1 MKTIGNTSVDGE
13 VRAVASGAL
22 ANGDT
27 VIVNADG
34 TVSIIVETVDPTP
47 ELGSPTVYESANT
60 QGTDTAT
67 FDSTNNKVIIA
78 YRDTANSNFGTAVVG
93 TVSGV
98 SITFGTPV
106 VFESAFVDE
115 ISATF
120 DTSASKVVI
129 AYGDNGNSGFG
140 TAIVGTVSGTT
151 ISFGSATVYASVGT
165 DKNSTT
171 FDSANNKVIV
181 AYRGVSGRGT
191 AVVGTV
197 SGTAISFGS
206 PVIFRAGD
214 GASAMT
220 PVFDSS
226 SNKVVIVYIDL
237 EDGNKGTAIVGTVSG
252 TTISFGSST
261 VFNSSLSDFTSAT
274 FDGSSNKVVVSYRN
288 SGSSGFGTAV
298 VGTVSG
304 TSISFGTPVVF
315 ESAATSRTSATF
327 DSSTNRVVISYF
339 DEGNSNRGTLTVGT
353 VSGTSISFITP
364 LVFETGSTALRQS
377 SAVFDSSANR
387 VVIPY
392 SDGNDG
398 GFGKAVVVKSAEI
411 STNLTAENYI
421 GIAKGAASDTAVA
434 TVQTGCS
441 INDAQSGLTA
451 GQAYY
456 VQVDGTLGETP
467 ADPSVLAGTAVSAT
481 EIIVKG

>member
-47 ELGSPTVYESANT
+47 ELGGPTVYESANT

-106 VFESAFVDE
+106 VFESAFVDV

-120 DTSASKVVI
+120 DTSTSKVVI

-151 ISFGSATVYASVGT
+151 ISFGSATVFAGFVT
-165 DKNSTT
+165 DKNSIT
-171 FDSANNKVIV
+171 FDSANNKVVI
-181 AYRGVSGRGT
+181 AYRRISNGYGTAVVGAVSGTSITFGSTVVFESASSQDVASTFDSTNNKVVISYTDLGNTNKGT

-197 SGTAISFGS
+197 SGTSISFGS
-206 PVIFRAGD
+206 PAIFENAIVNYT
-214 GASAMT
+214 SVT
-220 PVFDSS
+220 FDS
-226 SNKVVIVYIDL
+226 N
-237 EDGNKGTAIVGTVSG
+237 
-252 TTISFGSST
+252 
-261 VFNSSLSDFTSAT
+261 
-274 FDGSSNKVVVSYRN
+274 SNKVVVAYSDAGN
-288 SGSSGFGTAV
+288 SGFGTAA

-315 ESAATSRTSATF
+315 ESGNTYRPSATF
-327 DSSTNRVVISYF
+327 DSSTNRVVVSYA
-339 DEGNSNRGTLTVGT
+339 DAGSSSRGTLTVGT

-364 LVFETGSTALRQS
+364 IVFETGGTTAKS
-377 SAVFDSSANR
+377 DSAVFDSSANR

-392 SDGNDG
+392 SDGNGG
-398 GFGKAVVVKSAEI
+398 GFGTAVVVKSAGI
-411 STNLTAENYI
+411 STNLTAENFI
-421 GIAKGAASDTAVA
+421 GFAKGAAADGTSAV
-434 TVQTGCS
+434 VQTGFS

-456 VQVDGTLGETP
+456 VQTDGTLRETP
-467 ADPSVLAGTAVSAT
+467 DNPSVLAGTAVSAT
-481 EIIVKG
+481 KLIVKG

>member
-1 MKTIGNTSVDGE
+1 MRTTGNTPVDGE

-22 ANGDT
+22 ANGKP
-27 VIVNADG
+27 VVVNADG

-60 QGTDTAT
+60 QGSDTAT

-106 VFESAFVDE
+106 VFESSYVYE

-120 DTSASKVVI
+120 DSNSNKVVI
-129 AYGDNGNSGFG
+129 ACSAAGTSNFG
-140 TAIVGTVSGTT
+140 AAKVGTVSGTS
-151 ISFGSATVYASVGT
+151 ISFGSSVIFLAAASSEYSA
-165 DKNSTT
+165 N
-171 FDSANNKVIV
+171 FDSANNKVVI
-181 AYRGVSGRGT
+181 AYRRTSNGYGT

-197 SGTAISFGS
+197 SGTSISFGS
-206 PVIFRAGD
+206 TVVFES
-214 GASAMT
+214 ASSKFVAST
-220 PVFDSS
+220 FDSTN
-226 SNKVVIVYIDL
+226 NKVVISYSDL
-237 EDGNKGTAIVGTVSG
+237 GNTNKGTAVVGTVSG
-252 TTISFGSST
+252 TSISFGSPAIFEDAIVNST
-261 VFNSSLSDFTSAT
+261 SVT
-274 FDGSSNKVVVSYRN
+274 FDSNSNKVVVAYSDAGN
-288 SGSSGFGTAV
+288 SAFGTAA

-315 ESAATSRTSATF
+315 ESANTVAPSATF
-327 DSSTNRVVISYF
+327 DSSTNRVVISYR
-339 DEGNSNRGTLTVGT
+339 DTPNSNRGTLTVGT

-364 LVFETGSTALRQS
+364 VVFETGATTAKS
-377 SAVFDSSANR
+377 DSAVFDSSANR

-451 GQAYY
+451 GQDYY
-456 VQVDGTLGETP
+456 VQTDGTLGLTP

-481 EIIVKG
+481 KLIVKG